1 MVFVLVLLMLLVNEV
16 PFRSQANKVA
26 AIKAMAIIFF
36 ILNLDQTMIR
46 NEKLEVWRKNTK
58 SITPTQK

>member
-1 MVFVLVLLMLLVNEV
+1 V

-36 ILNLDQTMIR
+36 MLNLDQAMI
-46 NEKLEVWRKNTK
+46 ECEIGAVA
-58 SITPTQK
+58 